1 MQLQV
6 SMLYALYKYLFW
18 CKEVHSVSV
27 HIIFFHGEQK
37 SDLDED
43 DEDIEDEDKEDSE
56 EEEEEGEDESAS
68 ESVVSE
74 AGTSSD
80 EEGKKN
86 YYVHYFNLQRRSLG

>member
-1 MQLQV
+1 
-6 SMLYALYKYLFW
+6 MLVQRFILVQ
-18 CKEVHSVSV
+18 EVHSVSV
-27 HIIFFHGEQK
+27 HILFFHGKQK

-56 EEEEEGEDESAS
+56 EEEDEGEDESAS

-80 EEGKKN
+80 EEGKN
-86 YYVHYFNLQRRSLG
+86 YYFH